1 MIFIAFAIGLIIS
14 VPLGPIGQM
23 MLNRSLDKGFWNG
36 FSIAVIVTIVD
47 FILCESFLVGTVSL
61 SSLNPWIMIAL
72 QIIGLLFLSYI
83 GIKELILPL
92 IKNRKHKV
100 DLYKVNLENKDTVN
114 NIKLDKNTL
123 FKNVATVL
131 IYYVSNPT
139 YLAFWL
145 SFSVLINQK
154 FIVHHDLLHYTL
166 FSLFFAFGALSVQYI
181 TILFVKKATKIGLK
195 KEILKYISIPIY
207 STTILYFF
215 YTITQ
220 NLEQLLA

>member
-1 MIFIAFAIGLIIS
+1 MIFIAFAFGLIIS

-23 MLNRSLDKGFWNG
+23 MLNRSLDKGFWQG
-36 FSIAVIVTIVD
+36 FSIAIIVTIVD
-47 FILCESFLVGTVSL
+47 FILCEFFLVGTVSL
-61 SSLNPWIMIAL
+61 GSLNPWFMIAL

-92 IKNRKHKV
+92 IKNRKQKV
-100 DLYKVNLENKDTVN
+100 DLYKLSLENKDTDN

-123 FKNVATVL
+123 FKNVVTVL
-131 IYYVSNPT
+131 IYYVTNPT

-181 TILFVKKATKIGLK
+181 TILFVKRATKIGLK
-195 KEILKYISIPIY
+195 KEILNYISIPLY
-207 STTILYFF
+207 STTIIYFF
-215 YTITQ
+215 IS
-220 NLEQLLA
+220 